1 MPLFGWMKWSQE
13 AGVQAQ
19 DEAAPLNTLGAVPS
33 RMLIRELLWH
43 VEERERLAREL
54 EREHRLAHS
63 ALGFHWFQKYPRLR
77 TLIPTSELHQLEC
90 LCAQIPPVHTAT
102 VLSRCLVAAV
112 MCSVLTLTCCQQW
125 LAATAPTQRLTVGK
139 GEKKTQ
145 REREAG
151 QAAKEA
157 IMCYCHR
164 DRLWRVLTCEGE
176 RCPIRELPG
185 ILLISISSVLYIL
198 KLKNIYVAM
207 SFSIKSLKRWPL
219 NGCFTMSPNNFC
231 GWPPIH
237 KPVLNRS
244 LLNDQSHHSNMT
256 HFHPNEYIN

>member
-19 DEAAPLNTLGAVPS
+19 DEAAPLNTPGAVPS

-102 VLSRCLVAAV
+102 VLSRFREVLATNNILPWELVYV
-112 MCSVLTLTCCQQW
+112 FKQVLRDFLNKEDCEEEEELSVQPAQLQPMETWTNRYHIRQSFV
-125 LAATAPTQRLTVGK
+125 TPTVPNC
-139 GEKKTQ
+139 GEQQ
-145 REREAG
+145 REEIPTISGYVDRAMRRSSSFT
-151 QAAKEA
+151 A
-157 IMCYCHR
+157 HR
-164 DRLWRVLTCEGE
+164 DCD
-176 RCPIRELPG
+176 LPDYYE
-185 ILLISISSVLYIL
+185 V
-198 KLKNIYVAM
+198 
-207 SFSIKSLKRWPL
+207 SLRPSGAYSTTL
-219 NGCFTMSPNNFC
+219 
-231 GWPPIH
+231 
-237 KPVLNRS
+237 
-244 LLNDQSHHSNMT
+244 
-256 HFHPNEYIN
+256 